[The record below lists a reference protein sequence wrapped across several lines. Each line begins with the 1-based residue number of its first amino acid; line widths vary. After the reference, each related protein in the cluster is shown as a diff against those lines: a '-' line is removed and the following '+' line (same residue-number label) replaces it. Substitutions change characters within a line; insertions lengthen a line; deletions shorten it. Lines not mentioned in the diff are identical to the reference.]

1 MFEGD
6 LQMKIMRNAFVSL
19 ALILLSA
26 PVIHGQDLS
35 KYRNFSLGM
44 SLADLSKQ
52 INEQSTDVNVLHQ
65 RPALIQELM
74 WSPPQPS
81 ESSSPT
87 EPVREILFTFYNGE
101 LYRMVLTY
109 ENSAT
114 EGMTVEDMIKAVS
127 AKYGTAT
134 RPAGE
139 IKFGPNENYGTT
151 EKVIARWED
160 SQYSFILFRSALSH
174 TFGLVLFSKQLNAQA
189 EAAAAEAVKLER
201 QEAPQKEVARLK
213 KDADNLEEA
222 RLKNRKT
229 FRP

>member
-1 MFEGD
+1 
-6 LQMKIMRNAFVSL
+6 MKIMRNVVVSL

-35 KYRNFSLGM
+35 KWRTFSFGM

-52 INEQSTDVNVLHQ
+52 IAQQPADVNVLHQ

-74 WSPPQPS
+74 WWPPRPA
-81 ESSSPT
+81 ESSSQT
-87 EPVREILFTFYNGE
+87 EPVQEILFSFYNGK
-101 LYRMVLTY
+101 LYRILLTY
-109 ENSAT
+109 DSSAT
-114 EGMTVEDMIKAVS
+114 EGLTAEDMIQAVS

-134 RPAGE
+134 RPAAE
-139 IKFGPNENYGTT
+139 IKFGRNENYGTT

-160 SQYSFILFRSALSH
+160 SQYSVTLFPSALSH

-189 EAAAAEAVKLER
+189 EASVAEAVKLER

-222 RLKNRKT
+222 RLKSRKT